1 MLIVTTLEI
10 AIVNLGGLW
19 APSVIPVNLAILV
32 ALSVISVPLDILAIQ
47 LVRVSQSYLSIVCWF
62 LTLNLSTYIQLRKL
76 NISAPTK
83 YNCVQ
88 MLTFG
93 Y

>member
-19 APSVIPVNLAILV
+19 ATSVIPVNLAILV

-47 LVRVSQSYLSIVCWF
+47 LVRVSQSYLS
-62 LTLNLSTYIQLRKL
+62 LKYGKRMPSTLQSK
-76 NISAPTK
+76 
-83 YNCVQ
+83 
-88 MLTFG
+88 
-93 Y
+93 